1 MFVASSF
8 SILEPEGDGLI
19 GNWSPGIG
27 DPSLM
32 GWVTVALY
40 FYAAYRC
47 YRLARGKAAKLVK
60 QESKVYWLF
69 TAALLALGIN
79 KQLDLQTALTE
90 MGRIVAHAQGW
101 YEHRQ
106 VVQAEFIGL
115 VGIVGLVSVIA
126 LVWIARRM
134 PKATRLAVAGGVA
147 LVAFVA
153 IRAASFHHFDRFIG
167 RIFFGLRAN
176 WILEIGSI
184 AIILVAAHLRSRSP
198 GRAGARR

>member
-1 MFVASSF
+1 MFAFASIVAGR
-8 SILEPEGDGLI
+8 PEGEGLI

-47 YRLARGKAAKLVK
+47 YRLARGRDARLVK
-60 QESKVYWLF
+60 QEHRVWWLF
-69 TAALLALGIN
+69 TLALLALGIN

-90 MGRIVAHAQGW
+90 IGRIVAHEQGW
-101 YEHRQ
+101 YENRQ

-115 VGIVGLVSVIA
+115 VAIAGLVCIVA
-126 LVWIARRM
+126 LVWITRRM

-147 LVAFVA
+147 LVGFVA
-153 IRAASFHHFDRFIG
+153 IRAASFHHFDRLIG
-167 RIFFGLRAN
+167 RSFFGLRAN

-184 AIILVAAHLRSRSP
+184 AVILVAAHLRARAP
-198 GRAGARR
+198 GRAGAKR

>member
-1 MFVASSF
+1 MFVASS
-8 SILEPEGDGLI
+8 LVALRPEGDGLI

-47 YRLARGKAAKLVK
+47 YRLARGRAAKLVK
-60 QESKVYWLF
+60 HESTVFWLF
-69 TAALLALGIN
+69 TAALLALGVN

-90 MGRIVAHAQGW
+90 IGRIVAYEQGW
-101 YEHRQ
+101 YENRQ

-115 VGIVGLVSVIA
+115 VAIAGLVSIVT
-126 LVWIARRM
+126 LVWITRRM

-147 LVAFVA
+147 LVGFVA

-167 RIFFGLRAN
+167 KVFFGLRAN

-184 AIILVAAHLRSRSP
+184 AIILVAAHLRSRP
-198 GRAGARR
+198 TGRAGARR